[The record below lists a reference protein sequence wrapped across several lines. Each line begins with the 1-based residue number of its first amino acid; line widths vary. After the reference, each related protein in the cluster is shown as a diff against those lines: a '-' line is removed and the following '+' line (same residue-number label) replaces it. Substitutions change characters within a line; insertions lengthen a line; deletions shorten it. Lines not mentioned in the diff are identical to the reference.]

1 MERRI
6 LEPRRLPD
14 RLFGLVLDKAFE
26 RRRFIYP
33 DGFRRR
39 AQMGT
44 GRFPQ
49 FSLLAFDDGVARFAI
64 GDLPGQLGGREPPVE
79 NDEPGARP
87 RASEK
92 GEVKVE
98 TILAHKADERARK
111 RNRIDKKR
119 SEEHTSE
126 LQSLMR

>member
-64 GDLPGQLGGREPPVE
+64 GDLPGPLGGREPPVE
-79 NDEPGARP
+79 NDEPGPGP
-87 RASEK
+87 RHTAK

-98 TILAHKADERARK
+98 HILPPKDNTREQNRSMVRRK
-111 RNRIDKKR
+111 V
-119 SEEHTSE
+119 
-126 LQSLMR
+126 

>member
-87 RASEK
+87 RATEK
-92 GEVKVE
+92 GEG
-98 TILAHKADERARK
+98 KAENKNRDTGMLGKGRSSRVNAGGSRK
-111 RNRIDKKR
+111 
-119 SEEHTSE
+119 H
-126 LQSLMR
+126 